1 MAHPIPPVDD
11 TAPALCGQGRELVRD
26 VLERIGDKWSVVIIC
41 QLGHTTK
48 RFNELRRLSEPIT
61 QRMLSAT
68 LQGLERD
75 GLVTRTLRDTKPL
88 RVDYALTPRGLS
100 LLAVAQN
107 LARWAVDN
115 AAGIQDSRTAFDAR

>member
-1 MAHPIPPVDD
+1 M
-11 TAPALCGQGRELVRD
+11 LCGQGRELVRD
-26 VLERIGDKWSVVIIC
+26 VLERIGDKWSVVVIC

-61 QRMLSAT
+61 QRMLSST
-68 LQGLERD
+68 LRSMERD
-75 GLVTRTLRDTKPL
+75 GLVTRTLHDTKPL

-100 LLAVAQN
+100 LLAVARH

-115 AAGIQDSRTAFDAR
+115 AAGIQESRGVFDAS